1 MPRAGLDTESVV
13 DAAAEVAD
21 RDGLE
26 TLTLARVADEVGVRS
41 PSLYNHVAGLD
52 DLRRRLGLRG
62 LAVLGDACRTAV
74 MGRVGSEALV
84 AMMRA
89 YRQVAAEHPGLYRL
103 TQTVA
108 PPDDVEWKEAS
119 DAIVGAVLA
128 VLAGYGLDGDDAI
141 HAARTIRSAM
151 HGFVLLES
159 ERGFGLFQDLDDSF
173 EFLVATIDRG
183 LR

>member
-1 MPRAGLDTESVV
+1 MPRVGLSTESVV
-13 DAAAEVAD
+13 DVAAAVVD

-26 TLTLARVADEVGVRS
+26 SLTLARVAAEVGVRA

-52 DLRRRLGLRG
+52 DLRRSLGLRG
-62 LAVLGDACRTAV
+62 LDVLGDACRTAV

-84 AMMRA
+84 AMMWA
-89 YRQVAAEHPGLYRL
+89 YRQVAADHPGLYRL
-103 TQTVA
+103 TQVVA
-108 PPDDVEWKEAS
+108 PAEDVEWKESS

-128 VLAGYGLDGDDAI
+128 VLAGYGLEGDDAI

-159 ERGFGLFQDLDDSF
+159 EQGFGLPQDLDDTF